1 MEYPIATLSRIAD
14 IGLKTV
20 EEQIL
25 TMQSVVNSQSGGEY
39 YYLAHALI
47 RHYFNGK
54 EGKYALIKKY
64 GLNKHVYLLTRF
76 LVMQFGMY
84 LLSNNVAMGYSVYI
98 FPVVCLMIWSIVAI
112 VNCLITSLRE
122 TLQNLTS

>member
-1 MEYPIATLSRIAD
+1 MSQDSETHLTVPVPLEYPIATLNRIAD

-54 EGKYALIKKY
+54 EGKYALI
-64 GLNKHVYLLTRF
+64 
-76 LVMQFGMY
+76 
-84 LLSNNVAMGYSVYI
+84 
-98 FPVVCLMIWSIVAI
+98 
-112 VNCLITSLRE
+112 
-122 TLQNLTS
+122 